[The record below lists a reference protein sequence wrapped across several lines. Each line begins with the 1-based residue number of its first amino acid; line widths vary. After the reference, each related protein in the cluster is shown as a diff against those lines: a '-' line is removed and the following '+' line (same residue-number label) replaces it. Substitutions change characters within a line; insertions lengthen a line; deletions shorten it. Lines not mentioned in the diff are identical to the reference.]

1 MSPKRKK
8 TKVSSNEEG
17 EMKLTNEKNV
27 DDQNKPHNSENC
39 LSEEELRA
47 LKRKNF
53 VKACEQVSYK
63 EYYNYAKRFKLVYLP
78 QCINGSNCNHKN
90 VKNSPNIN
98 QIPSYAEE
106 SFHIEIKSGTW
117 CEALEVCFICLTP
130 DQYLSANILKNIV
143 EIMLNAHD
151 DPDEDFTVSYLL
163 EKCQQVLSQQFSTH
177 PPCLMKTIR
186 KCYIDFLTSSM
197 DRKDNTF
204 TNRDKFEYNKGVVK
218 YCMNRLEYELSLESN
233 DEPLVNEYEIT
244 PEEMKDSVK
253 GLHWQKQKLEL
264 YETLKREDRINRIM
278 AVLESVIEL
287 LQFDL
292 VIWLSRYNNN
302 TGCHIMR
309 SHRPLMAFVLWS
321 DNILFTGAVNN
332 NCRQILRIFSYMVH
346 LSYPEE
352 HIRIMTMWLN
362 SIIQTFYICENNS
375 NSDYPNTG
383 KYCNAFAKE
392 FYKIISG
399 LPRESVLKILQRVQP
414 TYMQN
419 ILGTLHLQSTIPT
432 TKDNIIEIVIEFL
445 ENSQWTKY
453 PTSNIDLEM
462 FLDNSIK
469 IRKVKSMSN
478 YLSKILHKIHKENLP
493 VSKSFNQYPKF
504 DPNFLKDA
512 SLIDQ
517 SYVVFALYIT
527 LNACLDAYSVQ
538 HVQNVLDSLNENL
551 TQGSHIDKSQPSS
564 EFCTYNVT
572 VPFIKHYRSIY
583 TLLKELII
591 NFNKVKNNGTLPSS
605 FKVFKK
611 IDFLAPLVNFS

>member
-478 YLSKILHKIHKENLP
+478 YLSKILQCI
-493 VSKSFNQYPKF
+493 
-504 DPNFLKDA
+504 
-512 SLIDQ
+512 
-517 SYVVFALYIT
+517 
-527 LNACLDAYSVQ
+527 
-538 HVQNVLDSLNENL
+538 
-551 TQGSHIDKSQPSS
+551 
-564 EFCTYNVT
+564 
-572 VPFIKHYRSIY
+572 
-583 TLLKELII
+583 
-591 NFNKVKNNGTLPSS
+591 
-605 FKVFKK
+605 
-611 IDFLAPLVNFS
+611 